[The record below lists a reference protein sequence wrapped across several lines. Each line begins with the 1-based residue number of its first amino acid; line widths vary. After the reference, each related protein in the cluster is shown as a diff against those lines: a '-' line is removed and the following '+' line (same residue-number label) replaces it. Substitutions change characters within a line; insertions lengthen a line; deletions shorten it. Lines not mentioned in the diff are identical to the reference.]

1 MTNTAKILN
10 FGRGNFAGQE
20 RNVADLD
27 DGYARLSNMLLE
39 AYSGADL
46 TKRQFKVLLAI
57 LRKTYGWNKPMDRIT
72 DSQLS
77 EITKLPVKRCN
88 EAKLELVRMNII
100 KQQGGM
106 FGPNKNISEWC
117 IPQNE
122 GKSPKTRDKTS
133 LKLGDCYPS
142 KQRDTKDTIT
152 KEKRKDYSSENSGE
166 SSDQPENDLSVVKPD
181 AAIQSGS
188 KWGTAEDLTAAE
200 WMFDMV
206 KTIAPSARKPNFAGW
221 AIEFGFW
228 LDSAASDKNALCAH
242 WLTEADDALN
252 SEWVSHGAIWNNP
265 PYSNIRPWVEK
276 AAEQCIQQR
285 QTVVMLVPED
295 MSVGWFSKALE
306 SVDEVRIITDGRI
319 NFIEPSTGL
328 EKKGNSKGSML
339 LIWRPF
345 ISPRRMFTTVSK
357 AALMAIGQ
365 GVRRY
370 E

>member
-10 FGRGNFAGQE
+10 FCRGNFAKQE

-100 KQQGGM
+100 KQQCGM

-122 GKSPKTRDKTS
+122 GKSLKTRDKTS

-142 KQRDTKDTIT
+142 KQGDTKDTIQKT
-152 KEKRKDYSSENSGE
+152 ERKDPPKSPQGE
-166 SSDQPENDLSVVKPD
+166 SSLAQEVMDYFNELTGSRCSAVAPFDKALTTVKSKGQSYTADELKLVIRWAHANWKPGFKPENLCRMTRFDGYLSD
-181 AAIQSGS
+181 ALIWADGQGSNPTACPHDEIISTWNSKFPEKAIAQH
-188 KWGTAEDLTAAE
+188 E
-200 WMFDMV
+200 WNRRRPAYRNLEAV
-206 KTIAPSARKPNFAGW
+206 WNGKTSQGNWRELKHMSMAFELIGKSSLFSDAPGK
-221 AIEFGFW
+221 
-228 LDSAASDKNALCAH
+228 H
-242 WLTEADDALN
+242 WLTLDWILN
-252 SEWVSHGAIWNNP
+252 PKNWGPVYEQAINEH
-265 PYSNIRPWVEK
+265 R
-276 AAEQCIQQR
+276 QR
-285 QTVVMLVPED
+285 
-295 MSVGWFSKALE
+295 
-306 SVDEVRIITDGRI
+306 
-319 NFIEPSTGL
+319 
-328 EKKGNSKGSML
+328 KGV
-339 LIWRPF
+339 
-345 ISPRRMFTTVSK
+345 T
-357 AALMAIGQ
+357 A
-365 GVRRY
+365 
-370 E
+370 

>member
-10 FGRGNFAGQE
+10 FGRGNFAEQE

-27 DGYARLSNMLLE
+27 DGYARLSNMLIE

-88 EAKLELVRMNII
+88 ESKLELVRMNII

-122 GKSPKTRDKTS
+122 GGSPKMRDIPQNEGKSPKTRDKTS

-142 KQRDTKDTIT
+142 KQGDTKDTIT

-206 KTIAPSARKPNFAGW
+206 
-221 AIEFGFW
+221 
-228 LDSAASDKNALCAH
+228 
-242 WLTEADDALN
+242 
-252 SEWVSHGAIWNNP
+252 
-265 PYSNIRPWVEK
+265 
-276 AAEQCIQQR
+276 
-285 QTVVMLVPED
+285 
-295 MSVGWFSKALE
+295 
-306 SVDEVRIITDGRI
+306 
-319 NFIEPSTGL
+319 
-328 EKKGNSKGSML
+328 
-339 LIWRPF
+339 
-345 ISPRRMFTTVSK
+345 
-357 AALMAIGQ
+357 
-365 GVRRY
+365 
-370 E
+370 